1 MRPFGPS
8 PSPSRTVPADLRVLL
23 AVVRGIVRSPEDHGL
38 DVALGQVSDWD
49 ALVDSALRH
58 GLVAQLHAA
67 LESAPELTQAVVPG
81 ETRAGLSSL
90 AGAIAVR
97 SLRMTRQ
104 LLLLLERL
112 HAAGIPALAVKGPA
126 LSRLAYGEPTLRRF
140 VDLDILVRPS
150 DVPAA
155 RAVVEAAGLV
165 ADGSMAGIPWAT
177 VQAVEQE
184 MVLIHPTTRLMVEL
198 HWRIGPRFAPDSL
211 LADGLFARAGAVEL
225 LGRASPTL
233 SRADS
238 VLALT
243 VHASTHE
250 WNRLEDVATLCSLLR
265 TFRDSDWRALR
276 VLASAHD
283 CRRRLAVG
291 LCLARDLGG
300 LSIEGPYSCLAG
312 SFGAGRLA
320 QEAEAFLSGSRP
332 GWWLQFLRI
341 GFGLDDC
348 ATFQDERSGR
358 LDRALG
364 VLWQARALDS
374 RRAGLRHLWRRF
386 STSGARDWT
395 IAGDA
400 LPVWLPGP
408 LAQLV
413 RRQRRLWGR

>member
-1 MRPFGPS
+1 
-8 PSPSRTVPADLRVLL
+8 
-23 AVVRGIVRSPEDHGL
+23 
-38 DVALGQVSDWD
+38 
-49 ALVDSALRH
+49 
-58 GLVAQLHAA
+58 
-67 LESAPELTQAVVPG
+67 
-81 ETRAGLSSL
+81 
-90 AGAIAVR
+90 
-97 SLRMTRQ
+97 MTRQ

-265 TFRDSDWRALR
+265 TFRDSDWRALSM
-276 VLASAHD
+276 LASAHD

-312 SFGAGRLA
+312 SFGADRLA